1 MLACIAHD
9 PGVLLR
15 EISERVGITERAAHR
30 IVTELADGGY
40 ITRERNGRRNQYT
53 IQSGL
58 PLPDRLGRVQRISDL
73 LTILIGAE
81 RRARRHLRGAG
92 GDERQGGSVLMSS
105 DTSTETPIRSRSGK
119 LRVVVVGGGVAAL
132 ETVLALADIAPT
144 VPL

>member
-1 MLACIAHD
+1 MTEATTHRWKFLTNHAQVLACVAHD

-40 ITRERNGRRNQYT
+40 ITRERDGRRNHYT

-73 LTILIGAE
+73 LTILIGTGE
-81 RRARRHLRGAG
+81 EGPNTPVLTPSKTSKAG
-92 GDERQGGSVLMSS
+92 KAA
-105 DTSTETPIRSRSGK
+105 TPVSNAGK
-119 LRVVVVGGGVAAL
+119 
-132 ETVLALADIAPT
+132 
-144 VPL
+144 

>member
-1 MLACIAHD
+1 MPEDTTHRWKFLTNHAQVLACIAHD

-30 IVTELADGGY
+30 IVTELAVGGY

-73 LTILIGAE
+73 LTILIGTT
-81 RRARRHLRGAG
+81 
-92 GDERQGGSVLMSS
+92 DKFP
-105 DTSTETPIRSRSGK
+105 DTPGLPATPNEKTGR
-119 LRVVVVGGGVAAL
+119 
-132 ETVLALADIAPT
+132 
-144 VPL
+144 

>member
-1 MLACIAHD
+1 
-9 PGVLLR
+9 LR

-73 LTILIGAE
+73 LTILIGTT
-81 RRARRHLRGAG
+81 
-92 GDERQGGSVLMSS
+92 DELP
-105 DTSTETPIRSRSGK
+105 ETPN
-119 LRVVVVGGGVAAL
+119 LTTAAR
-132 ETVLALADIAPT
+132 T
-144 VPL
+144 